1 MNSCMMP
8 DQVCCNMRKTEYF
21 FHWST
26 KAACFFQIGLYS
38 LAITTKTYVM
48 GTQKSLFNE
57 TVIVGTQNTCLK
69 DSILNGYSTTD
80 LYFNYIIL
88 ILLITHALHI
98 YLLINRKAKF
108 HLKKSKIRKNNRKN
122 MACET
127 LQYSLKSIYY

>member
-1 MNSCMMP
+1 
-8 DQVCCNMRKTEYF
+8 
-21 FHWST
+21 
-26 KAACFFQIGLYS
+26 
-38 LAITTKTYVM
+38 M

-98 YLLINRKAKF
+98 CLLINRKAKF
-108 HLKKSKIRKNNRKN
+108 HLKISKLKKNNSKN
-122 MACET
+122 T
-127 LQYSLKSIYY
+127 LIEMWTYMNFV